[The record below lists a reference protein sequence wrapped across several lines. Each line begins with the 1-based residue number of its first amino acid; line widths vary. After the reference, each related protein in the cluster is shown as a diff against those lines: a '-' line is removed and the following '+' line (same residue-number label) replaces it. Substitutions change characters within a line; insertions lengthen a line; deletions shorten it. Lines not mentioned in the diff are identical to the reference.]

1 MIKDLLNELQKNADR
16 KGGSLQQAFSDFV
29 EDLYQMIKSN
39 NIDYSK
45 YSTYF
50 ELVYKY
56 PFYDILAD
64 ICVKIGRFDTK
75 RGQYMTPFELAQ
87 CLNRMNQ
94 PEKKRNPEMLDFSCG
109 TGIMGLVTLH
119 KTYQDMFIGENIICP
134 SSFRIEVKIHLNDL
148 DNEMSKISTI
158 QIYLNWLLHCSMVF
172 KLDLLVTQNNVIS
185 DWEEPLRVI
194 FQSEESVQNFKSMSK
209 AKKNNLML
217 NPPFGLKNYGFEYAK
232 KYNSQSR
239 FKDGVPNKGDGEYAF
254 ILSAIDLLTDDGK
267 AFLILPRG
275 VQSKNSTRKFR
286 KSMRFQKILDA
297 VIAVPSKVFEETSI
311 PTCVF
316 MLNKDRSD
324 AVKAQG
330 VYMMNLDQAA

>member
-1 MIKDLLNELQKNADR
+1 MIEDLLTELQKDADK
-16 KGGSLQQAFSDFV
+16 KGVHLQIAFSDFV
-29 EDLYQMIKSN
+29 EDLYQMIKSD
-39 NIDYSK
+39 NIERMK

-50 ELVYKY
+50 ELVSKY

-64 ICVKIGRFDTK
+64 VCVEIGRFDAK

-87 CLNRMNQ
+87 CLNRMSQ
-94 PEKKRNPEMLDFSCG
+94 PDKRMNPEMLDFSCG

-119 KTYQDMFIGENIICP
+119 KTYQDMFIAENRICP
-134 SSFRIEVKIHLNDL
+134 SSFGIEVKIHLNDL
-148 DNEMSKISTI
+148 DNEMSKVSTI
-158 QIYLNWLLHCSMVF
+158 QIYLNWLLHCSTVF

-185 DWEEPLRVI
+185 DWEEPLKVI
-194 FQSEESVQNFKSMSK
+194 YQSEESFQNFESMSK

-217 NPPFGLKNYGFEYAK
+217 NPPFGLKDYGFESAK
-232 KYNSQSR
+232 NNSSQNR
-239 FKDGVPNKGDGEYAF
+239 FKDGIPNKGDCEYAF

-275 VQSKNSTRKFR
+275 VGFKDSTRKFR

-297 VIAVPSKVFEETSI
+297 VIDLPPKIFAETSI